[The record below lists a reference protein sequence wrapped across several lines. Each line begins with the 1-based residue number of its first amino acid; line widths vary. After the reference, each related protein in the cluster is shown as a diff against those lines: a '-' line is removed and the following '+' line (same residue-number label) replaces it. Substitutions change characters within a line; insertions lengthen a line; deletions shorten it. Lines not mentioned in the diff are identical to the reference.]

1 MGKPAAERRLA
12 DNEAMA
18 FARHVRSSPQ
28 KVNLVVAQI
37 RGLACDKA
45 LAELAFSSRRVAGE
59 VRKLL
64 MSAIANAE
72 NNHQLDVDRLVVAE
86 ATVGRAMVLKRW
98 RPRARGRVGRIQ
110 KPYSNI
116 RLVLRERDDEE
127 DTL

>member
-12 DNEAMA
+12 DIEAMA
-18 FARHVRSSPQ
+18 YARLVRSSPQ
-28 KVNLVVAQI
+28 KVNLVVQQI

-64 MSAIANAE
+64 LSAIANAE
-72 NNHQLDVDRLVVAE
+72 NNHQLDVDRLIVAE

-116 RLVLRERDDEE
+116 RLVLRERDEE
-127 DTL
+127 DFV